1 MTIDNLNDFTTSATS
16 SSFNEIENENHL
28 KYVTI
33 SMIPKKSA
41 QTLMFNA
48 CSKGNQYHVISD
60 LF

>member
-33 SMIPKKSA
+33 SMIPKKFS
-41 QTLMFNA
+41 TNT
-48 CSKGNQYHVISD
+48 HV
-60 LF
+60 